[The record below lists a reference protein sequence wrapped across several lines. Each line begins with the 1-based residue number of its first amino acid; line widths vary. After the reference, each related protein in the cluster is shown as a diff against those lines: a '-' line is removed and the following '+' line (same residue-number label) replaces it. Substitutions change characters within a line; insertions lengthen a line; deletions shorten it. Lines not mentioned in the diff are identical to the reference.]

1 MNKMFTTQLT
11 GLFQRLSTEEN
22 AFLMEDA
29 ARLLAQAP
37 VGQGSIYIYGEQ
49 ELKAVTAEALYGV
62 EPLQTA
68 KELSEDKL
76 EEITHAD
83 RVWLFSRSSQDP
95 AVQRFISAFTEADIP
110 FVLVANK
117 DTNEEA
123 VPIGNVFI
131 DLKAAKG
138 LLPDE
143 FGNRFGFPTGIAS
156 LFIYHHIHFLIREF
170 LEEEL

>member
-22 AFLMEDA
+22 GFLFEDA

-37 VGQGSIYIYGEQ
+37 AGQGSIYIYGEQ

-68 KELSEDKL
+68 KELSEHQLD
-76 EEITHAD
+76 EITHAD
-83 RVWLFSRSSQDP
+83 RIWLFSRSSEDP
-95 AVQRFISAFTEADIP
+95 AVQRFIAAFTKADIP

-117 DTNEEA
+117 GTDEEA
-123 VPIGNVFI
+123 VPVGNVFI
-131 DLKAAKG
+131 DLKVAKG
-138 LLPDE
+138 LMPDE
-143 FGNRFGFPTGIAS
+143 SGNRFGFPTGITA

-170 LEEEL
+170 LEEE

>member
-22 AFLMEDA
+22 GFLFEDA

-37 VGQGSIYIYGEQ
+37 FGQGSIYIWGHQ
-49 ELKAVTAEALYGV
+49 ELTAVTAEALHGV
-62 EPLQTA
+62 EPLHAA
-68 KELSEDKL
+68 KELNVHELEKL
-76 EEITHAD
+76 TMAD
-83 RVWLFSRSSQDP
+83 RVWLFSRSTQDP
-95 AVQRFISAFTEADIP
+95 ALLELISYLTKEDIP

-117 DTNEEA
+117 ETDEEA

-143 FGNRFGFPTGIAS
+143 TGNRFGFPTGIAA
-156 LFIYHHIHFLIREF
+156 LFIYHHIHFLIREY
-170 LEEEL
+170 LEEE